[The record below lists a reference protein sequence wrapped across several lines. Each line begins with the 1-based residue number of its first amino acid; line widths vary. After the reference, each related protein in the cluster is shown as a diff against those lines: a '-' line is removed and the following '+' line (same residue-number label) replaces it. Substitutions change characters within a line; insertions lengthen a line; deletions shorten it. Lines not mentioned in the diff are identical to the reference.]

1 MAAVRV
7 RSAQEWDS
15 RRWHRV
21 RLGVP
26 VQVSRGTAAQGQR
39 ASPWTG
45 LSKDLSPGGVYLTTR
60 KGGSFVP
67 GDIVTVSITVPWEA
81 RGVFPF
87 SRIVGP
93 CRVARTEDVSTD
105 QGKQHGLA
113 LTFCEDRITLLGAI
127 ITP

>member
-15 RRWHRV
+15 RRWQRV
-21 RLGVP
+21 RLSVP
-26 VQVSRGTAAQGQR
+26 VQFGKGTTQGQR
-39 ASPWTG
+39 ASACTG
-45 LSKDLSPGGVYLTTR
+45 LSTDLSPGGVYLTTR

-93 CRVARTEDVSTD
+93 CRVVRTEDVLTD

-113 LTFCEDRITLLGAI
+113 LTFCEDRVTLLGAI
-127 ITP
+127 VTP